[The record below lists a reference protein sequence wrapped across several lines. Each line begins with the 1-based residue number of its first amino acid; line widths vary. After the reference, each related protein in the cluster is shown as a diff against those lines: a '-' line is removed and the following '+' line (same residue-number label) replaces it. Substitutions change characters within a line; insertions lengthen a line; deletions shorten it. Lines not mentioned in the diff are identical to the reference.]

1 MASIGG
7 EEGGVMVEGG
17 NLIATE
23 VNCPI
28 EHLQFVSVRLFLK
41 RCALLVMLLR
51 NSSALPKSASRED
64 YSGRDP
70 LHSASGMHRL
80 QF

>member
-28 EHLQFVSVRLFLK
+28 EHLQFVSVRFFKALCTVGHVTAKLV
-41 RCALLVMLLR
+41 CATQI
-51 NSSALPKSASRED
+51 
-64 YSGRDP
+64 G
-70 LHSASGMHRL
+70 
-80 QF
+80 

>member
-7 EEGGVMVEGG
+7 EEGGVMGEGG

-28 EHLQFVSVRLFLK
+28 EHLQFVSVRF
-41 RCALLVMLLR
+41 
-51 NSSALPKSASRED
+51 
-64 YSGRDP
+64 
-70 LHSASGMHRL
+70 
-80 QF
+80 